1 MGAGRLDLG
10 GTEGAG
16 DGILIP
22 KCEFFSPSLHLFHLH
37 LHSGTLGSSGSGAM
51 WSQREGK
58 ACVKEEEEVELTALR
73 SHSQGG
79 RMEHT
84 ALPLSFQAVIN

>member
-1 MGAGRLDLG
+1 MGAGSLDRG
-10 GTEGAG
+10 GSEDAG

-51 WSQREGK
+51 WSQQEGK
-58 ACVKEEEEVELTALR
+58 ACVKEEVVELTALHC
-73 SHSQGG
+73 HSQGCK
-79 RMEHT
+79 MEHR
-84 ALPLSFQAVIN
+84 ALPPSFQAVIN

>member
-1 MGAGRLDLG
+1 MGAGRLDRG
-10 GTEGAG
+10 GSEEAG

-58 ACVKEEEEVELTALR
+58 DCVKEEEGEELTALAPTPR
-73 SHSQGG
+73 AAKWNT
-79 RMEHT
+79 EPY
-84 ALPLSFQAVIN
+84 LPAFKQ